1 MKNAFQFT
9 ERVIFILEIFKF
21 LYFPLPRFL
30 PLLVINK
37 LQENLTRRMSQRH
50 SEDAYSLPIRKNG
63 DCCGVVDN
71 GCIHYGLDA
80 SISGQGG
87 CLDII
92 MIYTRNQFQTATY
105 LQQIA
110 RNIANAFKKLFK
122 KSDTMKVDYQKISKN
137 LSDYNFR
144 TRSLFIKIII
154 KSKRGLKLVT
164 SPFLCC

>member
-9 ERVIFILEIFKF
+9 EKVIFILEIFKF
-21 LYFPLPRFL
+21 LYFPLPRFF

-37 LQENLTRRMSQRH
+37 LQENLIRRMSQRH

-71 GCIHYGLDA
+71 GCIHYGLNA
-80 SISGQGG
+80 SISV
-87 CLDII
+87 
-92 MIYTRNQFQTATY
+92 IYTRNQFQTATY

>member
-9 ERVIFILEIFKF
+9 EKVIFILEIFKF
-21 LYFPLPRFL
+21 LYFALPRFL

>member
-9 ERVIFILEIFKF
+9 EKVIFILEIFKF

-110 RNIANAFKKLFK
+110 RNIANAFKKLSK

>member
-9 ERVIFILEIFKF
+9 EKVIFILEIFKF
-21 LYFPLPRFL
+21 LYFPLPRFF

-37 LQENLTRRMSQRH
+37 LQENLIRRMSQRH

-71 GCIHYGLDA
+71 GCIHYGLNA

-92 MIYTRNQFQTATY
+92 VIYTRNQFQTATY

-144 TRSLFIKIII
+144 TRCLFIKIII

-164 SPFLCC
+164 SPFLCF